1 MPYRILKRFLDL
13 AIVVVTLPV
22 ILPLVSI
29 CGAVFFLMTGE
40 RPVYRQT
47 RTGLGNRKFRLWKL
61 KTMTETRAEDGT
73 LLPDHE
79 RLTPFGNFMRATS
92 IDELPQIINIL
103 KGEMSFV
110 GPRPQ
115 IDVFLDAMTEKEQRR
130 HEVLPG
136 LTGHA
141 QINGRNA
148 VTWAQRFEMDVWYV
162 ENASLWLD
170 LTIMARTPFV
180 VLGARNTKHTNHAT
194 MPTLFEERDKPAPKN
209 QPASSRSMVA

>member
-1 MPYRILKRFLDL
+1 
-13 AIVVVTLPV
+13 
-22 ILPLVSI
+22 
-29 CGAVFFLMTGE
+29 
-40 RPVYRQT
+40 
-47 RTGLGNRKFRLWKL
+47 
-61 KTMTETRAEDGT
+61 MTEERAEDGT

-103 KGEMSFV
+103 RGEMSFV

-115 IDVFLDAMTEKEQRR
+115 IDVFLGAMTENEQRR

-162 ENASLWLD
+162 DNASLWLD
-170 LTIMARTPFV
+170 LTIMARTPLA
-180 VLGARNTKHTNHAT
+180 VLGARNIKNADHVT
-194 MPTLFEERDKPAPKN
+194 MPTLFEERDKQVAKDQPAP
-209 QPASSRSMVA
+209 SRSMVA